1 MLSRAF
7 SNQQAEE
14 EPLAAP
20 DFFFSSKESFLVDGS

>member
-20 DFFFSSKESFLVDGS
+20 DFFFKFQGKFFG